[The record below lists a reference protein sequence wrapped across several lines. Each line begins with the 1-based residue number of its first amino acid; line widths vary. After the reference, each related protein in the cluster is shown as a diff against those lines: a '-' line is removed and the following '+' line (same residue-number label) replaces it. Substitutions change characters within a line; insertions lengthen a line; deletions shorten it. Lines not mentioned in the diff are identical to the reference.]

1 MSDAQRLFEGT
12 GVQVTVEGKHH
23 LGAALGSHLF
33 TEQYVSEK
41 VDSWSC
47 CVAKLSDIAKVHPH
61 NAYSAFTHGLCNK
74 WTYFLRTIPGI
85 SSLLEPLEAVISSKF
100 ILALTGRFI
109 SDDERALLALPIRLG
124 GLGIVDPQT
133 VSDSEFAASEK
144 VTSPLVGLI
153 LQQDISFG
161 CHVDAQHLPKSEVI
175 ASKRQAAEERAT
187 SVCDSLPSDMKR
199 MIFLLS
205 EKGASSWLSALPVE
219 EHGFALHKGAFRDT
233 LFLCYGWLPSGL
245 PVHCVCG
252 QGFSVDHAL
261 NCPTGG
267 YPTLRHN
274 ELCDFTAEILSEVCA
289 DVCTEPP
296 LQLLLGET
304 LTYATA
310 NVEDGALL
318 DISAAGFWG
327 GQHQKAYFDVK
338 VFNPNASRSRYRGS
352 QASSL
357 YRKFEKDKRRKYE
370 QRIREIELASFTPL
384 VFSTS
389 GGMSGCTNVFF
400 KRLAYLFSLKK
411 KLDYGNVMAWLRC
424 RLSFSLLCSA
434 ISCLRGAQSHHG
446 CLANRG
452 ALDLALAEGQVCDHA
467 N

>member
-85 SSLLEPLEAVISSKF
+85 FSLLEPLEASKF
-100 ILALTGRFI
+100 IPALTGRFI

-153 LQQDISFG
+153 LQQDMSFG
-161 CHVDAQHLPKSEVI
+161 CHVDAQHLAKSEVI

-199 MIFLLS
+199 MISLLS
-205 EKGASSWLSALPVE
+205 DSSWLSALPVE
-219 EHGFALHKGAFRDT
+219 EHGFALHKGAFRDA
-233 LFLCYGWLPSGL
+233 LFLRYGWLPSGL

-261 NCPTGG
+261 NCSTGG

-274 ELCDFTAEILSEVCA
+274 ELCDFAAEILSEVCA

-296 LQLLLGET
+296 C
-304 LTYATA
+304 
-310 NVEDGALL
+310 NCCWVR
-318 DISAAGFWG
+318 
-327 GQHQKAYFDVK
+327 H
-338 VFNPNASRSRYRGS
+338 
-352 QASSL
+352 
-357 YRKFEKDKRRKYE
+357 
-370 QRIREIELASFTPL
+370 
-384 VFSTS
+384 
-389 GGMSGCTNVFF
+389 
-400 KRLAYLFSLKK
+400 
-411 KLDYGNVMAWLRC
+411 
-424 RLSFSLLCSA
+424 
-434 ISCLRGAQSHHG
+434 
-446 CLANRG
+446 
-452 ALDLALAEGQVCDHA
+452 
-467 N
+467 